1 MPLEKGKNQDYC
13 LCQKILLKRLQKS
26 KGADVPKS
34 GERERE
40 RKGRKRR
47 ASSLLLHGKQVSE
60 NRVAEQDGRGGLA
73 SWGG

>member
-1 MPLEKGKNQDYC
+1 M
-13 LCQKILLKRLQKS
+13 CQSL
-26 KGADVPKS
+26 
-34 GERERE
+34 ERERE